1 MQLVILRDNSTATGN
16 LSLGEISNNQQHQK
30 PADSHSYTGIY
41 HTQVLTN
48 KALFDTTIHSTI
60 QQDAWLLTC
69 LTSHLCSTATLMP
82 LLMGLVSAAQQHKQP
97 DNSHMLNYKQ
107 RRQQGLL
114 LLELHPKYILQLH
127 SKPSPHL
134 SILLGRHHSLRDQ
147 QIHCSSRKE

>member
-1 MQLVILRDNSTATGN
+1 MQLVILRDNSTATGKM
-16 LSLGEISNNQQHQK
+16 SLGEISNNQQHQK

-48 KALFDTTIHSTI
+48 KALFDSTTYSTI
-60 QQDAWLLTC
+60 QQDAWLL
-69 LTSHLCSTATLMP
+69 HLCLLNCHTLSLFME
-82 LLMGLVSAAQQHKQP
+82 LGSAAQQHKQP

-134 SILLGRHHSLRDQ
+134 SILLGRHHSLRD
-147 QIHCSSRKE
+147 